1 MSPPGESLAL
11 PCRFGR
17 YRLVELLATG
27 GMAQVYR
34 AKSFGAE
41 GFVKQLVIKRLD
53 PRLAAERHHT
63 ELFVNEAKLLAT
75 LNHGNIVPVF
85 DFGRAGEDLY
95 IAMEYVRGVSVHAVL
110 QSLLALGRGL
120 EPELAAFI
128 AAEVCKGL
136 DYAHRKTDEAGRPAG
151 IVHRDVKPQNILLSE
166 DGEVKIVDFGVAK
179 LASRV
184 EASSLVGTLSYMAP
198 EQADREVV
206 DPRTDIF
213 SLGLVLHEL
222 VAGERAYRA
231 STPAEMLACARS
243 AQLPPLPASTPP
255 QLKAVLRKA
264 TDRDPERRYA
274 SAHEM
279 EQELTDYLL
288 VARSE
293 ADVLDGAAGSP
304 RGRLGELV
312 RSLATPEV
320 EPHDLVEESEPPTA
334 EPSRPGLTEL
344 DPRPP
349 DLALIRGAA
358 ETFHSEFMTRILKEL
373 EPQRPRF
380 PRWPVLSAI
389 ALLGVAGAL
398 LALGLRGQTTP
409 PSVGVGRDALT
420 LARPAT
426 RPASA
431 PPTSRPASTRPA
443 SSLPTTFPAEDLV
456 LGPRPP
462 GPRRGGFGYLNLNT
476 FPWSTVT
483 IAGASRALATPI
495 LRLKLPAGR
504 HSLVLE
510 NREQRLRKVVWV
522 RIQRGA
528 VTTRVIRLKPL

>member
-1 MSPPGESLAL
+1 VSPPGESLAL

-53 PRLAAERHHT
+53 PRLASERHHT

-110 QSLLALGRGL
+110 QSLLARSRGL

-179 LASRV
+179 LASRG
-184 EASSLVGTLSYMAP
+184 EGSSLVGTLSYMAP

-231 STPAEMLACARS
+231 STPAEMLACAR
-243 AQLPPLPASTPP
+243 AARLPALPASTPP
-255 QLKAVLRKA
+255 QLQAVLRRA

-279 EQELTDYLL
+279 EQELAEYLL

-293 ADVLDGAAGSP
+293 ADVADGAASSP

-320 EPHDLVEESEPPTA
+320 DPHELVEESEPPAVEPAPREVTA
-334 EPSRPGLTEL
+334 L

-358 ETFHSEFMTRILKEL
+358 ETFHSEFMTRILREL
-373 EPQRPRF
+373 EPRRPRF
-380 PRWPVLSAI
+380 PRWPVLVAV
-389 ALLGVAGAL
+389 ALLGLAGVV
-398 LALGLRGQTTP
+398 LALGLRGRPP
-409 PSVGVGRDALT
+409 PSLLSTRRDARAVAPPT
-420 LARPAT
+420 T

-431 PPTSRPASTRPA
+431 PASSQPA

-462 GPRRGGFGYLNLNT
+462 GPRRAGFGYLNLNT

-483 IAGASRALATPI
+483 IAGAGRALSTPI
-495 LRLKLPAGR
+495 LRLKLPTGR
-504 HSLVLE
+504 HTLVLE
-510 NREQRLRKVVWV
+510 NREQRLRKVVSV
-522 RIQRGA
+522 RIHRGT
-528 VTTRVIRLKPL
+528 VTTRVIRLKPR